1 MKKLIIALALLLI
14 STCSNRANSQE
25 PITVDNV
32 YILVCGTP
40 SAQYFIR
47 PSGILFVM
55 SGVNGAPNCLMGI
68 DTEGTR
74 HVLCAVK
81 ESPERCVLTYPGP
94 EI

>member
-1 MKKLIIALALLLI
+1 MKKLIIALMLLA
-14 STCSNRANSQE
+14 SSCGSQASSHE
-25 PITVDNV
+25 PATIDDI
-32 YILVCGTP
+32 YILVCGTLN
-40 SAQYFIR
+40 AQYFIR

-74 HVLCAVK
+74 RVLCAVK
-81 ESPERCVLTYPGP
+81 ESSEHCVLGYPGP